1 MSYLTL
7 FVLSRPQMLRVM
19 LRKQLISRM
28 LFPMAGSN
36 FWGVSWSRLV
46 LLTSLVLLTPLS
58 GNVLGE
64 TVKSKGRVSVT
75 KEFKGWGH
83 LVVRLRE
90 LGVDEATLHEIYHD
104 ERMPHFD
111 KIPFS
116 VAPREPRSIYVGFM
130 APPKLDLALQ
140 FMELHAPTLA
150 RSENRF
156 GVNSSVVTAILLVES
171 GFGLNT
177 GKEVVLNRLS
187 RIAGLGTPENIEFN
201 YRRLKRDDPTVK
213 KEKLVAR
220 ARYLEET
227 FTPEIKALISI
238 AQEHNLDPL
247 NIRGSS
253 AGAFGIPQFL
263 PSSYLRFAIDGNAD
277 GNISLFN
284 PDDAIFS
291 AANFLRQSGWN
302 DSLSE
307 EDKRA
312 VIWKYNK
319 SDEYI
324 SIVLQLADSIERARE
339 QKK

>member
-1 MSYLTL
+1 
-7 FVLSRPQMLRVM
+7 MLRVIIRELLL
-19 LRKQLISRM
+19 LRMSLTR
-28 LFPMAGSN
+28 AGFGFLVQSCQ
-36 FWGVSWSRLV
+36 RLALV
-46 LLTSLVLLTPLS
+46 VAFTSASLLTVEA
-58 GNVLGE
+58 LGE
-64 TVKSKGRVSVT
+64 AAKSAGDARVT
-75 KEFKGWGH
+75 KEFRGWGH

-90 LGVDEATLHEIYHD
+90 LGVDDATLHEIYHD
-104 ERMPHFD
+104 QRMPHFD

-116 VAPREPRSIYVGFM
+116 VAPREPRSIYLGFM
-130 APPKLDLALQ
+130 APPKLELALQ
-140 FMELHAPTLA
+140 FMELHAPTLS
-150 RSENRF
+150 RSQSRF

-201 YRRLKRDDPTVK
+201 YRRLKRDDPTVT
-213 KEKLVAR
+213 KEKLAAR

-227 FTPEIKALISI
+227 FTPEIKALIAI
-238 AQEHNLDPL
+238 AKEHNLDPL
-247 NIRGSS
+247 DIRGSS

-263 PSSYLRFAIDGNAD
+263 PSSYLRFALDGNAD
-277 GNISLFN
+277 GNVSLFN

-302 DSLSE
+302 DSLSDE
-307 EDKRA
+307 EKRA

-324 SIVLQLADSIERARE
+324 SIVLRLAEKIDKA
-339 QKK
+339 QQVQ